1 MNMALDRLTG
11 NIHPVISDVD
21 QLAKAAFSKSLTLGK
36 AGYLLVNLFTKLGFG
51 IDLKAFSNAT
61 YGFVELMDSD
71 ELTAND
77 VVIDIMSMLS
87 VPQSQ
92 LKALALDNPET
103 FFDRYIE
110 LKELVDYGLLAPVL
124 ELNPDDLNN
133 YIKSGRRYMSRDMK
147 EKVEK

>member
-1 MNMALDRLTG
+1 M
-11 NIHPVISDVD
+11 
-21 QLAKAAFSKSLTLGK
+21 
-36 AGYLLVNLFTKLGFG
+36 
-51 IDLKAFSNAT
+51 KAFSNAT

-77 VVIDIMSMLS
+77 VLIDIMSMLS

-124 ELNPDDLNN
+124 ELNPDDLDN
-133 YIKSGRRYMSRDMK
+133 YIKSGRRYMSREMK

>member
-1 MNMALDRLTG
+1 
-11 NIHPVISDVD
+11 
-21 QLAKAAFSKSLTLGK
+21 
-36 AGYLLVNLFTKLGFG
+36 
-51 IDLKAFSNAT
+51 
-61 YGFVELMDSD
+61 MDSD
-71 ELTAND
+71 KLTAND
-77 VVIDIMSMLS
+77 VLIDIMSMLS

-124 ELNPDDLNN
+124 ELNPDDLDN
-133 YIKSGRRYMSRDMK
+133 YINSGRRYMSREMK

>member
-1 MNMALDRLTG
+1 
-11 NIHPVISDVD
+11 
-21 QLAKAAFSKSLTLGK
+21 
-36 AGYLLVNLFTKLGFG
+36 
-51 IDLKAFSNAT
+51 LKAFSNAT
-61 YGFVELMDSD
+61 YGFVSLIDSD

-124 ELNPDDLNN
+124 ELNPDDLDN
-133 YIKSGRRYMSRDMK
+133 YIKSGRRYIRRDMK
-147 EKVEK
+147 EKSEKQP